1 MTRLEIEKNMKFRQE
16 CSKYGLNWE
25 YFNVV
30 TCGNNDYVILLNMP
44 NRNIYVL
51 LDKNYNTIGVEPF
64 NSHRDYNALERFAR
78 DKYNAYCNFTDKMPF
93 GENFGYPFEKF
104 TLKQI
109 IDLANRIEVMETN
122 HGHSLCIKVNGE
134 LYHRNSEKDET
145 YFQLLLYIK
154 FLGEEIKQYFLY
166 RYHMQMLGCEDLDVY
181 TYVRHLI
188 KCLNECINSNINK
201 YRRTYSGNIL
211 SYIGQNYGELKFNGI
226 LDHVANLLIKDKG
239 YKSKANRP
247 GEIEPIEIPENK
259 QDLSIL
265 SMKLLKILDLS
276 DKDLKMK
283 EEIRWQQSL
292 DKDLTNLR
300 IYIEED
306 IDDNMVEEKIPIK
319 KNIKKDGFKH

>member
-64 NSHRDYNALERFAR
+64 NSHRDYNAIEKFAR

-104 TLKQI
+104 TLKDI
-109 IDLANRIEVMETN
+109 IDLANKIEVIETN
-122 HGHSLCIKVNGE
+122 HGHSLNILINGE
-134 LYHRNSEKDET
+134 LYYRNSEKNDS
-145 YFQLLLYIK
+145 YFELLLYIK
-154 FLGEEIKQYFLY
+154 FLAEEINQFFLY
-166 RYHMQMLGCEDLDVY
+166 SYHMQMLGYEDLDVY
-181 TYVRHLI
+181 SYIRHLI
-188 KCLNECINSNINK
+188 KNINQCIDSNINK
-201 YRRTYSGNIL
+201 YRRTYSCNIL
-211 SYIGQNYGELKFNGI
+211 SYIGQNYNELKFSGI

-247 GEIEPIEIPENK
+247 GEIEPIKQTENK
-259 QDLSIL
+259 QDLSIIATQ
-265 SMKLLKILDLS
+265 LLKNLEFS
-276 DKDLKMK
+276 DKDLRT
-283 EEIRWQQSL
+283 EEE
-292 DKDLTNLR
+292 T
-300 IYIEED
+300 IEEK
-306 IDDNMVEEKIPIK
+306 NPIK
-319 KNIKKDGFKH
+319 KMLK